1 MIKNYI
7 IDTCVLIHSPES
19 IFDFEDNTVIIPIGV
34 VEELDNK
41 KKDPSDVGRNARHAS
56 RLIDSFRGKGDLRK
70 GIAMPNGGTIAVR
83 YNGNLNS
90 LYKEKNVDLHVLHI
104 AQETLKKEK
113 NTPCIIVSKD
123 VNVRIRAEALGL
135 ASQDYEKSKIDA
147 IDYGFYT
154 IQSDMKTIEQFGHDD
169 GCDLSILGENKPY
182 PNYFVVLS
190 CAGKKGE
197 KDRTAMGVIDTKC
210 SMLTKVTPPPRQLA
224 IRSKNIEQTLAL
236 HALLNDDIK
245 LVSLS
250 GRAGTGKTLMSCASG
265 YYLTE
270 ITGKYVRMLVS
281 RPVYPMGKD
290 VGYLPGDL
298 ASKLAPYMSPIYD
311 AFEIISG
318 SKNSSGQKFVEESG
332 KIKIEP
338 LTYIRG
344 RSIHNQFLLVD
355 ESQNLTALEIKTIIT
370 RASEGTKIVLTGDL
384 EQIDNPYVD
393 KYSNG
398 LSVVIN
404 AFRDSKI
411 AAHLVLT
418 NGVRSELSEEASR
431 RL

>member
-7 IDTCVLIHSPES
+7 LDTNVLIHNPES
-19 IFDFEDNTVIIPIGV
+19 IFDFDDNMVIIPIGV
-34 VEELDNK
+34 IEELDNK

-70 GIAMPNGGTIAVR
+70 GVPMENGGIIAVR
-83 YNGNLNS
+83 YNGNLGS
-90 LYKEKNVDLHVLHI
+90 YYKEKNIDLHVIHI
-104 AQETLKKEK
+104 AQETLKKDK

-135 ASQDYEKSKIDA
+135 QAQDYEKSKIDA

-154 IQSDMKTIEQFGHDD
+154 IPTDMKTIEQFGHDE
-169 GCDLSILGENKPY
+169 GSDLSILGNNKPY

-190 CAGKKGE
+190 CAGKKGDKE
-197 KDRTAMGVIDTKC
+197 RTAMGVIDAKC
-210 SMLTKVTPPPRQLA
+210 SSLLKITPPPRQLA

-236 HALLNDDIK
+236 HALLNEDIK

-250 GRAGTGKTLMSCASG
+250 GRAGCGKTLMGTAAG

-270 ITGKYVRMLVS
+270 VAGKYTRMLIS

-290 VGYLPGDL
+290 LGYLPGTIDE
-298 ASKLAPYMSPIYD
+298 KMDPWMQPIYD
-311 AFEIISG
+311 AFDIISG
-318 SKNSSGQKFVEESG
+318 SKNISGKKLVEDSG
-332 KIKIEP
+332 KIKVEP

-344 RSIHNQFLLVD
+344 RSIHYQFLLLD
-355 ESQNLTALEIKTIIT
+355 EVQNLTALEIKTIIT
-370 RASEGTKIVLTGDL
+370 RASEGTKIVLTGDV

-404 AFRDSKI
+404 AFRDSKL
-411 AAHLVLT
+411 AAHLVMT
-418 NGVRSELSEEASR
+418 NGVRSELAEEASH